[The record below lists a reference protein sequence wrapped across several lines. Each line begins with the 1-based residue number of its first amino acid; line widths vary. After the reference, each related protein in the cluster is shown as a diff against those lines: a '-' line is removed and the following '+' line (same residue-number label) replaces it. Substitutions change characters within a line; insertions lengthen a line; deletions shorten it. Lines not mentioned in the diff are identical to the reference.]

1 VLVILVNLMENMK
14 TKQNNKILEVDN
26 LVKDFVLKQKFSSNS
41 PGILKAINNVS
52 FSLNKGETLGIVGE
66 SGCGKSTLARCILR
80 LIEPTKGS
88 VKFLGKNILSMS
100 KEEMR
105 QLRKKIQIIFQDP
118 FSTLNSKM
126 SVGKI
131 ISEPWAIFKDI
142 VPKKDWDKKIKNLL
156 ISVGLNIEDID
167 RFPHQFSGGQQQR
180 IGIARA
186 LALNPEVIICDEPV
200 SALDVS
206 IQAQII
212 NLLKEIQGKTN
223 ISLIFISHDL
233 SVVRHISDRVAV
245 MYFGEFVEFG
255 NVNQIFQNPKH
266 PYTQALLSAAPTVDF
281 SKKKEIKML
290 DKEPPSQINP
300 PTGCPFHTRCLY
312 KKDDCVSTKP
322 DLIKIDNEHWGS
334 CHLIKNS

>member
-1 VLVILVNLMENMK
+1 MDIKNTNV
-14 TKQNNKILEVDN
+14 ILEVKN
-26 LVKDFVLKQKFSSNS
+26 LVKDFTLKQTYSDTNS
-41 PGILKAINNVS
+41 KILKAVNNVS
-52 FSLNKGETLGIVGE
+52 FSLQKGETLGIVGE

-80 LIEPTKGS
+80 LIEPTEGN
-88 VKFLGKNILSMS
+88 VKFLGKNIFSMP

-126 SVGKI
+126 TVGKI

-142 VPKKDWDKKIKNLL
+142 VPKKDWDKKINNLL
-156 ISVGLNIEDID
+156 ISVGLNTEDID

-212 NLLKEIQGKTN
+212 NLLKEIQNKTN

-233 SVVRHISDRVAV
+233 SVVQYISDRVGV
-245 MYFGEFVEFG
+245 MYRGEFVEFG
-255 NVNQIFQNPKH
+255 NVDQIFQNPKH
-266 PYTQALLSAAPTVDF
+266 SYTKSLLAAAPTLDF
-281 SKKKEIKML
+281 SKRKK
-290 DKEPPSQINP
+290 
-300 PTGCPFHTRCLY
+300 
-312 KKDDCVSTKP
+312 
-322 DLIKIDNEHWGS
+322 
-334 CHLIKNS
+334 